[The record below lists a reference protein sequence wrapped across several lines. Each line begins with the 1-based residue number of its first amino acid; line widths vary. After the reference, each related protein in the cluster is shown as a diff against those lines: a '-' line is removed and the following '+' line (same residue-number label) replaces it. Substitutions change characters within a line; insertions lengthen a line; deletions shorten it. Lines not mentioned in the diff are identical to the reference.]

1 MINDSL
7 KKDRLIGLIQPKY
20 KKNYELDWKRLE
32 KQNLDQVINSICM
45 IAPFSLE
52 EKQILLESK
61 KIIDRKL
68 KLKEILNTYIIG
80 NIENKTLQ

>member
-1 MINDSL
+1 
-7 KKDRLIGLIQPKY
+7 
-20 KKNYELDWKRLE
+20 
-32 KQNLDQVINSICM
+32 M

-61 KIIDRKL
+61 KIIDRKF